1 MPLGVSYAWP
11 VTQPTRKPSQPAP
24 AVAEPSTG
32 EGAPASVRSIV
43 PFLDAVGAKAPT
55 PGGGAVASATG
66 ALGAALG
73 TMVLAYSVGKK
84 SLEAHRPA
92 LEAAV
97 ASLRGAER
105 LLLDL
110 AEADMEA
117 YALVNE
123 LQKLPETDPRRMA
136 QWPAAVA
143 ASIQAPRAMIAV
155 ATDLLRLFERLA
167 PITNRYLRS
176 DLAIAAV
183 LAEACARAGA
193 WNVNINLPLLTDPA
207 ERREVQSQTEAA
219 VADARARCAAV
230 ESACATE

>member
-1 MPLGVSYAWP
+1 M
-11 VTQPTRKPSQPAP
+11 
-24 AVAEPSTG
+24 PSTG
-32 EGAPASVRSIV
+32 EGTQASVRSIV
-43 PFLDAVGAKAPT
+43 PFLNAVGARAPT

-123 LQKLPETDPRRMA
+123 LQKLPETDPRRVA

-143 ASIQAPRAMIAV
+143 ASIQAPRSMIAV

-193 WNVNINLPLLTDPA
+193 WNVNINLPLLTDTA
-207 ERREVQSQTEAA
+207 ERREVQTQTEAA